1 MPHTTRKLIH
11 PKLLNVIPDEHLRWQ
26 WLDCLGIKKEWEK
39 GLLYDVT
46 NRNNYITKYSRMT
59 FLMYVNKVIKEMDKR
74 GMKWRIQFYEPL
86 KSFCEEEEV
95 DNKYR
100 ELSYKEHDYAYLIR
114 CYYEMEYEYEHGRVT
129 ENEMKLLKGFYNIHI
144 KNDIEYPVEE
154 EIDLETYG
162 K

>member
-1 MPHTTRKLIH
+1 MPHVTRKLIH
-11 PKLLNVIPDEHLRWQ
+11 PKLLGVIPDEHLRWQ
-26 WLDCLGIKKEWEK
+26 WRDCLGIKKEWED
-39 GLLYDVT
+39 GSLYDAT
-46 NRNNYITKYSRMT
+46 NRNRYITNYSRMT

-95 DNKYR
+95 SNKYR
-100 ELSYKEHDYAYLIR
+100 ELVYKEHDYAYLIQ

-154 EIDLETYG
+154 DIDIG
-162 K
+162 I